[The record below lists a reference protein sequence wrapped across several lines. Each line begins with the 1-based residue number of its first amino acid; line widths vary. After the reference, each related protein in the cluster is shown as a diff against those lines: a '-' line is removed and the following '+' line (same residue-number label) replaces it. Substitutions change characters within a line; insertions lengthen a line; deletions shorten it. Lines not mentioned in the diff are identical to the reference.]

1 MDVGLLFENSMEKK
15 RKKLVSAGGIC
26 LLVQVCIARG
36 FWRGK
41 VTSFGVLGVAMGLML
56 GSVFSAAGLGGTGGA
71 EPAVPH
77 LTKAAVLSSL
87 QYPRA

>member
-15 RKKLVSAGGIC
+15 KEKKLASAGGIC

-41 VTSFGVLGVAMGLML
+41 VMSFGVIGVAMGLML
-56 GSVFSAAGLGGTGGA
+56 GSVPCCWLRWHWGS
-71 EPAVPH
+71 
-77 LTKAAVLSSL
+77 
-87 QYPRA
+87 